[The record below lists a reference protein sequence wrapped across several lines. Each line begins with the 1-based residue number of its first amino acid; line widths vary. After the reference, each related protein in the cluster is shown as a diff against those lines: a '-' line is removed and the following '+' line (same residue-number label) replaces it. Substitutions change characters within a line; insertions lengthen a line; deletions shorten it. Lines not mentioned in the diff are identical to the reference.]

1 MNVQDKD
8 SIKNWA
14 VASGNL
20 KKAYDKTVKGYVL
33 ICDGQTKLQ
42 IPKESR
48 KAELYLLQ
56 TNLLFQIKV
65 LDKKSFNLEVVF
77 TDTEK
82 NKRRITFYGS
92 NHYQYSKDNIVRSPL
107 AARIPTSMILE
118 GVWLNLMIDV

>member
-1 MNVQDKD
+1 
-8 SIKNWA
+8 
-14 VASGNL
+14 
-20 KKAYDKTVKGYVL
+20 
-33 ICDGQTKLQ
+33 
-42 IPKESR
+42 
-48 KAELYLLQ
+48 LQ

-82 NKRRITFYGS
+82 NKRRLTFFGS